1 METLVRQTRQKKKLN
16 NRQGGFTLVELLVV
30 MAIIAVISG
39 ALITLSEN
47 ASSSQKQNTE
57 LANINMLKSAAMQFR
72 RFRAQN
78 GSAANLVS
86 VTTLSSRNYNIAPL
100 TTGTNQN
107 AYGLT
112 ITIAGASSGPNF
124 TITSDVGTATE
135 CAYFVEALAGGND
148 VATAPSCTGGT
159 VSITYR

>member
-1 METLVRQTRQKKKLN
+1 METKVRKTQQENKLN
-16 NRQGGFTLVELLVV
+16 NRQQGLTLVELLVV
-30 MAIIAVISG
+30 LAIIAVISAV
-39 ALITLSEN
+39 ALTSLEN
-47 ASSSQKQNTE
+47 ATSSQKQNTE

-86 VTTLSSRNYNIAPL
+86 VTTLSSKNLNIAPL

>member
-1 METLVRQTRQKKKLN
+1 METKARKTQQKKELN

-30 MAIIAVISG
+30 LAIIAVIAAAVLTS
-39 ALITLSEN
+39 SEN
-47 ASSSQKQNTE
+47 ASSSQKKNTE

-86 VTTLSSRNYNIAPL
+86 VSTLSSKNLNIAPL